1 MSNSIVLV
9 FTNYKK
15 WLNLSNTIK
24 DRVNYDEWNISYQNI
39 EKDHVIRFTQEEC
52 KCTLTK
58 VQQLSDGNI
67 YLIYDDIADGEL
79 TALLENCHDS
89 NLYILTHSTGAIKSD
104 WFIDRENCTQ
114 QAGRHTNDQ
123 ADLYYPF
130 FNIITDPKPQKI
142 ERIIDEVFEP
152 ISKIVYKFLNYST
165 SPGNSSDEFYTAYE
179 ILRKNPDLTNCLDE
193 FIELY
198 EQCDTFEGYQDEWER
213 IRAIIQAVLK

>member
-9 FTNYKK
+9 FTNYTK

-39 EKDHVIRFTQEEC
+39 KKDHVLRFTQEEG

-67 YLIYDDIADGEL
+67 YLIYDNIADGEL
-79 TALLENCHDS
+79 TALLENCNDS
-89 NLYILTHSTGAIKSD
+89 NLYTLTHSSGAIKYN
-104 WFIDRENCTQ
+104 WFKNRKNCRQ
-114 QAGRHTNDQ
+114 EEGRHTNEH

-142 ERIIDEVFEP
+142 ERIIDEVFKP
-152 ISKIVYKFLNYST
+152 ISEIVNKFLTYSM
-165 SPGNSSDEFYTAYE
+165 SPGNSTVEFYTAYE
-179 ILRKNPDLTNCLDE
+179 ILRKNPDLTKSIDE

-198 EQCDTFEGYQDEWER
+198 EQCDTFEGYQDEWIK
-213 IRAIIQAVLK
+213 IRDIIQDLF